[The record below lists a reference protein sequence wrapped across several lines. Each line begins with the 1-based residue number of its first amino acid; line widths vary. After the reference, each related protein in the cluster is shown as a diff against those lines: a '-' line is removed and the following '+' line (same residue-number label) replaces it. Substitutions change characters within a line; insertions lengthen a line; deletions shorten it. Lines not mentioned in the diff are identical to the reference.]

1 MTYAELKRVFFIKSA
16 RIEPAW
22 WGRVMFG
29 AKFND
34 KLRGDV
40 WAAVIEG
47 WPEDCSKAKAVRNTK
62 AVLRN
67 RYEIN
72 PITLLL
78 IGAIIQIAV
87 NVIWEWLKQ
96 RWDER
101 HAQLRAWQRMMLGD
115 TQP

>member
-1 MTYAELKRVFFIKSA
+1 MTYAELKRVFLIKSA

-22 WGRVMFG
+22 WGRALGKRFS
-29 AKFND
+29 D

-40 WAAVIEG
+40 WAAAIEG
-47 WPEDCSKAKAVRNTK
+47 WPEDGSKVQAARNAK
-62 AVLRN
+62 AVLRR
-67 RYEIN
+67 RYGID

-96 RWDER
+96 RWDDR
-101 HAQLRAWQRMMLGD
+101 HLELLAWQRMLLGD
-115 TQP
+115 

>member
-1 MTYAELKRVFFIKSA
+1 MTYAELKRVFLVKSA
-16 RIEPAW
+16 AIRPAW
-22 WGRVMFG
+22 WGRVCG
-29 AKFND
+29 KKISD

-40 WAAVIEG
+40 WAAVVEG
-47 WPEDCSKAKAVRNTK
+47 WPEDGSKVQAARNAKLI
-62 AVLRN
+62 LRT
-67 RYEIN
+67 RYGID

-101 HAQLRAWQRMMLGD
+101 HKELLAWQRMLLD
-115 TQP
+115 